1 MIEVRVTR
9 VVMLNNDF
17 VVLLRG
23 SKDPRVLP
31 IHVDP
36 AQAHSIQLQLQGVDF
51 PRPLTHDLFKNVLD
65 SVDCSLIRVEVCD
78 LRDHT
83 FYARLVILQDDKEVV
98 VDARPSDAIALALRC
113 SAAICVDEK
122 IMETAGVVIA
132 AEEDKK
138 NRKLTPLKALEEKL
152 AKAIKEERYENA
164 AVIRDEINLLNQP
177 KKDN

>member
-23 SKDPRVLP
+23 SKDQRVLP

-36 AQAHSIQLQLQGVDF
+36 AQAHSIQLQLQGVEF

-65 SVDCSLIRVEVCD
+65 SVDCTLVRSEICD

-83 FYARLVILQDDKEVV
+83 FYARLVILKDDKETA

-113 SAAICVDEK
+113 SASIRVDEK
-122 IMETAGVVIA
+122 IMESAGVVLA
-132 AEEDKK
+132 GEDHAK
-138 NRKLTPLKALEEKL
+138 NREMTQVELLEQKL
-152 AKAIKEERYENA
+152 AKAVEEERYENA
-164 AVIRDEINLLNQP
+164 ADIRDRINLLNQA